1 MHTALFDDLTVVEL
15 AQGIAGPFATMQL
28 GDFGARVIKIEPLQG
43 DWTRAMGPPF
53 VGDQSALF
61 LSVNRNKQSLALDDT
76 TAQGMELLRQLVAR
90 ADVLVVDLPP
100 AERQKRQLTYA
111 DFAALHPHLIYCA
124 ITPFGEQGP
133 LASCRGSELVLQAA
147 SGYTRYV
154 GEPGG
159 EPVRLGADIAGIN
172 SALFAYQAIVAALLV
187 RQQSGI
193 GQEVQV
199 SQLGSLLTTKTIMLG
214 AQSNP
219 DDWDGFHLAATTDGP
234 EHGWQTRDRAMT
246 FDFGTSPDGWQQ
258 FCRRLG
264 LDHLVDD
271 PRFTDWYRTMCLGA
285 EAQEL
290 RHEYERGFVGKT
302 AEELI
307 ALVRELGGNAF
318 PYLSYDDLLDSEQ
331 VRSLELLEDV
341 PHSAHDTLRLIG
353 FPWQCSEMQ
362 PAVRSAPPRL
372 GEHTT
377 AILQELGI
385 EMPRIET
392 LWERRIIATS

>member
-1 MHTALFDDLTVVEL
+1 MDTALFDDLTVVEL
-15 AQGIAGPFATMQL
+15 TQGVAGPFATMQL

-43 DWTRAMGPPF
+43 DWTRAAGPPF
-53 VGDQSALF
+53 VGDHSALF
-61 LSVNRNKQSLALDDT
+61 LSLNRNKQSLALDDT

-100 AERQKRQLTYA
+100 AERQRRQVTYT
-111 DFAALHPHLIYCA
+111 DFAALQPRLIYCA

-133 LASCRGSELVLQAA
+133 LANCQGSELVLQAM

-219 DDWDGFHLAATTDGP
+219 DDWDGFHLAASTDGP

-264 LDHLVDD
+264 LDHLIDD
-271 PRFTDWYRTMCLGA
+271 ARFTDWYRTMCLGA
-285 EAQEL
+285 EAQGL
-290 RHEYERGFVGKT
+290 RHEYERGFADRT
-302 AEELI
+302 AAELI
-307 ALVRELGGNAF
+307 ALIRELGGNAF
-318 PYLSYDDLLDSEQ
+318 PYLSYDDLLDSEP

-341 PHSAHDTLRLIG
+341 PHPAHGTVPLIG
-353 FPWQCSEMQ
+353 FPWQGSEMQ

-377 AILQELGI
+377 SILQELGI